1 MWRGG
6 VSAVV
11 TVTKLDG
18 TTIVVNAELIETI
31 EAVPDTII
39 TLTTQKKVA
48 VLEPLRE
55 VVDRVVRY
63 QRHVRVPLEDRPIL

>member
-1 MWRGG
+1 ML
-6 VSAVV
+6 SV
-11 TVTKLDG
+11 TRLDG
-18 TTIVVNAELIETI
+18 STVVLNAELIESI

-48 VLEPLRE
+48 VMEPLME

-63 QRHVRVPLEDRPIL
+63 QRKVRTPIEDRSIL